1 MDDAARG
8 ATQGQHI
15 GTIGAS
21 IQAFDAAEFVEQ
33 VRQAEAAGI
42 PTAWSTIGGAGGADP
57 LTAMAAA
64 VTATRSIAVGT
75 AIIPTW
81 PRHPLALASQAL
93 ALHQLAPGRLRL
105 GIGPSH
111 KPTMVATYG
120 VEWRTPLRELREYLE
135 TLRALFRDG
144 AVEFEGEHVTARARW
159 RAPADVE
166 LLASALRPR
175 SFELCGEL
183 ADGAISWMCP
193 RQYLV
198 DEALPALSRGAEQ
211 VGRSVP
217 PLIAHVPVMVHSDR
231 AVVRDLAR
239 KQLGFYGRVPFYRA
253 MFERAGFEVGETGYS
268 DALLDDLVV
277 SGTPEEVR
285 AGLRR
290 YMDEGCGEVLAAP
303 IVDPDDRT
311 GSIARAF
318 DAIAA
323 ANH

>member
-1 MDDAARG
+1 MPNNAGHGEHA
-8 ATQGQHI
+8 
-15 GTIGAS
+15 GTIGVS

-64 VTATRSIAVGT
+64 LTATRSIAVGT

-93 ALHQLAPGRLRL
+93 ALHHLAPGRLRL

-111 KPTMVATYG
+111 EPSMVGTYG
-120 VEWRTPLRELREYLE
+120 VEWRKPLLELREYLE

-144 AVEFEGEHVTARARW
+144 AVDFEGEHVTAHARW
-159 RAPADVE
+159 RGPVEVE
-166 LLASALRPR
+166 LVASALRPR

-198 DEALPALSRGAEQ
+198 DEALPALARGAEQ
-211 VGRSVP
+211 AGRPTP
-217 PLIAHVPVMVHSDR
+217 PLIAHVPVMVHTDR
-231 AVVRDLAR
+231 AFVRDLAR

-253 MFERAGFEVGETGYS
+253 MFERAGFEAGEAAYS

-277 SGTPEEVR
+277 SGTQEEVR

-290 YMDEGCGEVLAAP
+290 YLDEGCGEVLAAP
-303 IVDPDDRT
+303 IVNPDDRLP
-311 GSIARAF
+311 SIAWAF
-318 DAIAA
+318 EAVAA
-323 ANH
+323 ANQ